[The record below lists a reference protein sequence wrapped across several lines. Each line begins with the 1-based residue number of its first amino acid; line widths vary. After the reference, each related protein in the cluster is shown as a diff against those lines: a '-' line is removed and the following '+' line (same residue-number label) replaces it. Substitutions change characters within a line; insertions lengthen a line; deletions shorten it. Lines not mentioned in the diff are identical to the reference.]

1 MRYVM
6 VPVPAEHVLDVMRWV
21 LFRTPE
27 DDGASELRDRVR
39 LMSFLGEASGTTR
52 ALLTRVAR
60 AAVTDEPVR
69 LSDVADD
76 LELEIDVLNAAIKEL
91 NNFALGPGRV
101 LVQVRME
108 TAVGI
113 SGKAGKVAY
122 LSMRPSLARL
132 VRELT
137 KGRVAPGE

>member
-27 DDGASELRDRVR
+27 EDGVNDMRDRAR
-39 LMSFLGEASGTTR
+39 LSTFMGEASEVTHSI
-52 ALLTRVAR
+52 LTRVAK
-60 AAVTDEPVR
+60 AALNDEPLR

-76 LELEIDVLNAAIKEL
+76 LDLDSDVINATIKEV

-101 LVQVRME
+101 LVMLRME

-113 SGKAGKVAY
+113 SGNTGKIAY
-122 LSMRPSLARL
+122 LSMRPNLARV
-132 VRELT
+132 VRELV
-137 KGRVAPGE
+137 KAGVARGE